1 MLHLWKE
8 PGVLPEGASGC
19 PVMLGKV
26 TPHKTY
32 HLVGLYFSGNSD
44 KKDGEA
50 QALRWKK
57 GIADYVQQGVEAIGA
72 FGPCLRNTAL
82 AADNASNPALQK
94 SLEEQAEEYKKSL
107 NSISEKGEFTIY
119 LKKGEDLLKIR

>member
-1 MLHLWKE
+1 MLHLRKE

-19 PVMLGKV
+19 PVMLEKV
-26 TPHKTY
+26 TPHRKY
-32 HLVGLYFSGNSD
+32 HLVGLYFSGDSD
-44 KKDGEA
+44 KKNGEA

-57 GIADYVQQGVEAIGA
+57 GIADYVRQGVEAIGA
-72 FGPCLRNTAL
+72 FEAYLRNTAL

-94 SLEEQAEEYKKSL
+94 SLEEQAEEYEKSL

-119 LKKGEDLLKIR
+119 LKKGEDLLKIP

>member
-1 MLHLWKE
+1 MLHLRKE

-19 PVMLGKV
+19 PVMLEKV
-26 TPHKTY
+26 TRHREY
-32 HLVGLYFSGNSD
+32 HLVGLHFSGDSD

-57 GIADYVQQGVEAIGA
+57 GIADYVEQGVEAIGA
-72 FGPCLRNTAL
+72 FEAYLANTAL
-82 AADNASNPALQK
+82 AADNASNPPLQK
-94 SLEEQAEEYKKSL
+94 SLKEQAEKYEKSL

-119 LKKGEDLLKIR
+119 LKKGEDLLKIP

>member
-19 PVMLGKV
+19 PVMLEKV
-26 TPHKTY
+26 TPHKKY

-72 FGPCLRNTAL
+72 FEPYLRNTAL
-82 AADNASNPALQK
+82 AADKPALQQ

>member
-19 PVMLGKV
+19 PVMLEKV

-44 KKDGEA
+44 EKDGEA

-57 GIADYVQQGVEAIGA
+57 GIADYVEQGVRAIEAFEPYGT
-72 FGPCLRNTAL
+72 NTAL
-82 AADNASNPALQK
+82 AAAIASNPSLQK
-94 SLEEQAEEYKKSL
+94 SLEERAEEYKKFL
-107 NSISEKGEFTIY
+107 NSISEKGEFTFY
-119 LKKGEDLLKIR
+119 LKKR